1 MPADAPDRAPA
12 GLVLRS
18 PAGRGTLLA
27 TVLGSALVFLD
38 GTVVGIALPAIA
50 DDLGATTA
58 GLQWTVNG
66 YALTLAALLLLGGSL
81 GDRFG
86 RRRVF
91 LIGTVAFAAA
101 SVLCAVAPT
110 VGLLVAARALQ
121 GVGGA
126 LLTPGSLAILQATFV
141 AGDRAK
147 AIGAW
152 SGLSGAA
159 GAVAPFLGGWIV
171 EQVGW
176 RWVFGINIP
185 LAALVVVVA
194 VRFVP
199 ESADP
204 EASGRLDVLGTVLA
218 GIGLGALTWSLTA
231 WSEAGTPTGPVLA
244 VGAAGVLALVG
255 FLLAEARS
263 DHPALPLRLFRW
275 RPFAAVNLATLLVY
289 AALTGI
295 FFFLPVTLQVVTG
308 WSPLAAGIASL
319 PVTLLMLLLS
329 AQGGAL
335 GARIGPRI
343 PMTVGP
349 LLAGAGAVL
358 LGGIG
363 RDAHYLLD
371 VLPGVLLVG
380 VGLVLTVAPLTATAL
395 AAAPDHLAGV
405 ASATNN
411 AVARVAGL
419 LAVAVLPLVAGVGAG
434 LSDPDVLADAHP
446 VAMLACAGL
455 MAAGAVVAAI
465 AIPGSAAEVA
475 PPVST
480 GTWEA
485 AGTAE
490 AAEAAG
496 TAGTA
501 ARTGAGGGGGDATG
515 DAAGT
520 AGSEEPP
527 SAPAGPVGGEARG

>member
-1 MPADAPDRAPA
+1 M
-12 GLVLRS
+12 
-18 PAGRGTLLA
+18 LA
-27 TVLGSALVFLD
+27 
-38 GTVVGIALPAIA
+38 
-50 DDLGATTA
+50 
-58 GLQWTVNG
+58 
-66 YALTLAALLLLGGSL
+66 
-81 GDRFG
+81 
-86 RRRVF
+86 
-91 LIGTVAFAAA
+91 
-101 SVLCAVAPT
+101 
-110 VGLLVAARALQ
+110 
-121 GVGGA
+121 
-126 LLTPGSLAILQATFV
+126 
-141 AGDRAK
+141 
-147 AIGAW
+147 
-152 SGLSGAA
+152 
-159 GAVAPFLGGWIV
+159 
-171 EQVGW
+171 
-176 RWVFGINIP
+176 
-185 LAALVVVVA
+185 
-194 VRFVP
+194 
-199 ESADP
+199 
-204 EASGRLDVLGTVLA
+204 LA
-218 GIGLGALTWSLTA
+218 GF
-231 WSEAGTPTGPVLA
+231 
-244 VGAAGVLALVG
+244 LV
-255 FLLAEARS
+255 AEARS

-380 VGLVLTVAPLTATAL
+380 LGLVLTVAPLTATAL

-455 MAAGAVVAAI
+455 MAAGAVVSAI

-480 GTWEA
+480 GAGKA
-485 AGTAE
+485 AGTA
-490 AAEAAG
+490 A
-496 TAGTA
+496 
-501 ARTGAGGGGGDATG
+501 G
-515 DAAGT
+515 DAAGAAAADGAGT
-520 AGSEEPP
+520 APGDAARTEKAGTTGSEEPP

>member
-1 MPADAPDRAPA
+1 MPSDVPVEPRPPRAVPLTLGTA
-12 GLVLRS
+12 
-18 PAGRGTLLA
+18 AGRGTLLA
-27 TVLGSALVFLD
+27 TVLGSGLVFID

-50 DDLGATTA
+50 RDLGATTA

-86 RRRVF
+86 RRRLF
-91 LIGTVAFAAA
+91 LVGTVAFAAA

-110 VGLLVAARALQ
+110 SGALVAARALQ

-126 LLTPGSLAILQATFV
+126 LLTPGSLAILQASFTPD
-141 AGDRAK
+141 DRAR

-171 EQVGW
+171 EHFGW
-176 RWVFGINIP
+176 RWVFGINLP
-185 LAALVVVVA
+185 LAALVVVVTL
-194 VRFVP
+194 RWVP

-204 EASGRLDVLGTVLA
+204 EASPKLDVLGTALA
-218 GIGLGALTWSLTA
+218 GIGLAALTWSLTA
-231 WSEAGTPTGPVLA
+231 WSEQGSLDGA
-244 VGAAGVLALVG
+244 VGAVGAVGVLALVA
-255 FLLAEARS
+255 FVVVEARS
-263 DHPALPLRLFRW
+263 THPALPLALFRW
-275 RPFAAVNLATLLVY
+275 RPFAAVNLATLFVY

-308 WSPLAAGIASL
+308 WSPLAAGIAAL
-319 PVTLLMLLLS
+319 PITVLMLLLS
-329 AQGGAL
+329 ARGGAL

-349 LLAGAGAVL
+349 VLAGVGAVL

-363 RDAHYLLD
+363 PDTDYVSG
-371 VLPGVLLVG
+371 VLPGVVVVG

-395 AAAPDHLAGV
+395 GAAPDHLAGT

-434 LSDPDVLADAHP
+434 LSDPAVLVDAHP
-446 VAMLACAGL
+446 IAMRGCAVL
-455 MAAGAVVAAI
+455 MAAGALVALLG
-465 AIPGSAAEVA
+465 IPGSMADVA
-475 PPVST
+475 PP
-480 GTWEA
+480 
-485 AGTAE
+485 
-490 AAEAAG
+490 
-496 TAGTA
+496 
-501 ARTGAGGGGGDATG
+501 
-515 DAAGT
+515 
-520 AGSEEPP
+520 
-527 SAPAGPVGGEARG
+527 SAVLGGEHAMPRTPPR

>member
-1 MPADAPDRAPA
+1 MSAPSPPA
-12 GLVLRS
+12 GLPSAAPAALRFGT

-81 GDRFG
+81 GDRLG
-86 RRRVF
+86 RRRMF
-91 LIGTVAFAAA
+91 LAGTVAFAAA

-110 VGLLVAARALQ
+110 VGLLVAARAVQ

-126 LLTPGSLAILQATFV
+126 LLTPGSLAILQASF
-141 AGDRAK
+141 AEGDRAR

-152 SGLSGAA
+152 SGLAGAV
-159 GAVAPFLGGWIV
+159 GAVAPFLGGWII

-185 LAALVVVVA
+185 LAVLVVVVA
-194 VRFVP
+194 LRWVP
-199 ESADP
+199 ESRDP
-204 EASGRLDVLGTVLA
+204 EASGPLDVLGTALA
-218 GIGLGALTWSLTA
+218 AVGLGALTWALTA
-231 WSEAGTPTGPVLA
+231 WSERGALDALVAGVAA
-244 VGAAGVLALVG
+244 VGVLGLVA
-255 FLLAEARS
+255 FVVTEARTA
-263 DHPALPLRLFRW
+263 HPTLPLRLFRW

-319 PVTLLMLLLS
+319 PATVLMLLLS
-329 AQGGAL
+329 ARGGAL

-349 LLAGAGAVL
+349 LLAGAGATL
-358 LGGIG
+358 LAGIG
-363 RDAHYLLD
+363 PESDYLTG
-371 VLPGVLLVG
+371 VLPGVLAVG
-380 VGLVLTVAPLTATAL
+380 AGLVLTVAPLTATAL
-395 AAAPDHLAGV
+395 GSAPDHLAGT

-419 LAVAVLPLVAGVGAG
+419 LAVAVLPLVAGVGTG
-434 LSDPDVLADAHP
+434 LSDPEVLADAHP
-446 VAMLACAGL
+446 VAMLTCAGL
-455 MAAGAVVAAI
+455 MAAGALVSVVGV
-465 AIPGSAAEVA
+465 PGSTAGVA
-475 PPVST
+475 PPADRP
-480 GTWEA
+480 A
-485 AGTAE
+485 AD
-490 AAEAAG
+490 
-496 TAGTA
+496 
-501 ARTGAGGGGGDATG
+501 R
-515 DAAGT
+515 
-520 AGSEEPP
+520 
-527 SAPAGPVGGEARG
+527 PA

>member
-1 MPADAPDRAPA
+1 MAGTGAAPA
-12 GLVLRS
+12 LTLGTT
-18 PAGRGTLLA
+18 AGRGTLLA

-38 GTVVGIALPAIA
+38 GTIVGIALPAIA
-50 DDLGATTA
+50 EDLGATTA

-91 LIGTVAFAAA
+91 VVGTVAFAAA
-101 SVLCAVAPT
+101 SVLCALAPT

-126 LLTPGSLAILQATFV
+126 LLTPGSLAILQGSFAED
-141 AGDRAK
+141 DRAR

-159 GAVAPFLGGWIV
+159 GAIAPFLGGWIV
-171 EQVGW
+171 EQAGW

-194 VRFVP
+194 LRWVP

-204 EASGRLDVLGTVLA
+204 QASPRLDWLGTALA
-218 GIGLGALTWSLTA
+218 GLGLGALTWALTA
-231 WSEAGTPTGPVLA
+231 WSERGALTGQVAA
-244 VGAAGVLALVG
+244 VGAVGVLALGG
-255 FLLAEARS
+255 FVLAEARS

-275 RPFAAVNLATLLVY
+275 RPFAAVNLATLLIY

-308 WSPLAAGIASL
+308 WSPLAAGVAAL
-319 PVTLLMLLLS
+319 PATLLMLLLS
-329 AQGGAL
+329 ARGGAL

-349 LLAGAGAVL
+349 LLAGAGAL
-358 LGGIG
+358 LLAGIG
-363 RDAHYLLD
+363 PGTSYVTG
-371 VLPGVLLVG
+371 VLPGVVAVG
-380 VGLVLTVAPLTATAL
+380 AGLVLTVAPLTATAL
-395 AAAPDHLAGV
+395 SAAPDHLAGV

-434 LSDPDVLADAHP
+434 LSDPAVLADAHP
-446 VAMLACAGL
+446 RAMLACALL
-455 MAAGAVVAAI
+455 MAAGATVSAV
-465 AIPGSAAEVA
+465 AIPR
-475 PPVST
+475 
-480 GTWEA
+480 
-485 AGTAE
+485 
-490 AAEAAG
+490 
-496 TAGTA
+496 TA
-501 ARTGAGGGGGDATG
+501 AAVR
-515 DAAGT
+515 
-520 AGSEEPP
+520 PP
-527 SAPAGPVGGEARG
+527 EA

>member
-1 MPADAPDRAPA
+1 MPAAGDAASTPPT
-12 GLVLRS
+12 LRS
-18 PAGRGTLLA
+18 AAGRGTLLA

-50 DDLGATTA
+50 GDLGATSA

-101 SVLCAVAPT
+101 SVLCALAPT
-110 VGLLVAARALQ
+110 TGLLVAARALQ

-126 LLTPGSLAILQATFV
+126 LLTPGSLAILQATFT
-141 AGDRAK
+141 GNDRAK

-152 SGLSGAA
+152 SGLGGAV

-171 EQVGW
+171 EQAGW
-176 RWVFGINIP
+176 RWVFGINLP

-194 VRFVP
+194 LRWVP
-199 ESADP
+199 ESSDP
-204 EASGRLDVLGTVLA
+204 RAPARLDVLGTALA
-218 GIGLGALTWSLTA
+218 AVGLGALTWALTA
-231 WSEAGTPTGPVLA
+231 WSEEGALTPVVTGTGVVGLA
-244 VGAAGVLALVG
+244 ALAAFVV
-255 FLLAEARS
+255 AESRS
-263 DHPALPLRLFRW
+263 DHPALPLGLFRW
-275 RPFAAVNLATLLVY
+275 RPFAAVNAATLLVY
-289 AALTGI
+289 AALSGL

-308 WSPLAAGIASL
+308 WSPLAAGVASL

-358 LGGIG
+358 LAGIG
-363 RDAHYLLD
+363 PGADYVAD
-371 VLPGVLLVG
+371 VLPGVLAVG
-380 VGLVLTVAPLTATAL
+380 AGLVLTVAPLTSTAL

-419 LAVAVLPLVAGVGAG
+419 LAVAVLPLVAGVGTG
-434 LSDPDVLADAHP
+434 LSDADVLADAHP
-446 VAMLACAGL
+446 RAMLACAAL
-455 MAAGAVVAAI
+455 MAAGAVVSAI
-465 AIPGSAAEVA
+465 TIPTSAAAVA
-475 PPVST
+475 PPPEVVAP
-480 GTWEA
+480 G
-485 AGTAE
+485 AE
-490 AAEAAG
+490 Q
-496 TAGTA
+496 
-501 ARTGAGGGGGDATG
+501 GAPRD
-515 DAAGT
+515 
-520 AGSEEPP
+520 
-527 SAPAGPVGGEARG
+527 

>member
-1 MPADAPDRAPA
+1 MPAPTPPARLPAAAPA
-12 GLVLRS
+12 VLRFGT

-81 GDRFG
+81 GDRLG
-86 RRRVF
+86 RRRMF
-91 LIGTVAFAAA
+91 LAGTVAFAAA

-110 VGLLVAARALQ
+110 VGLLVAARAVQ

-126 LLTPGSLAILQATFV
+126 LLTPGSLAILQASF
-141 AGDRAK
+141 AEGDRAR

-152 SGLSGAA
+152 SGLAGAV
-159 GAVAPFLGGWIV
+159 GAVAPFLGGWII
-171 EQVGW
+171 EQAGW

-194 VRFVP
+194 LRWVP
-199 ESADP
+199 ESRDP
-204 EASGRLDVLGTVLA
+204 GASGPLDVLGTVLA
-218 GIGLGALTWSLTA
+218 AVGLGALTWALTA
-231 WSEAGTPTGPVLA
+231 WSERGALDALVATVAA
-244 VGAAGVLALVG
+244 VGVLGLVA
-255 FLLAEARS
+255 FVVTEARS
-263 DHPALPLRLFRW
+263 AHPTLPLRLFRW

-319 PVTLLMLLLS
+319 PATVLMLLLS
-329 AQGGAL
+329 ARGGAL

-349 LLAGAGAVL
+349 LLAGAGAAL
-358 LGGIG
+358 LAGIG
-363 RDAHYLLD
+363 PGTGYVTG
-371 VLPGVLLVG
+371 VLPGVLAVG
-380 VGLVLTVAPLTATAL
+380 AGLVLTVAPLTATAL
-395 AAAPDHLAGV
+395 GSAPDHLAGT

-419 LAVAVLPLVAGVGAG
+419 LAVAVLPLVAGVGTG
-434 LSDPDVLADAHP
+434 LSDPEVLADAHP
-446 VAMLACAGL
+446 VAMLTCAGL
-455 MAAGAVVAAI
+455 MAAGALVSLAGV
-465 AIPGSAAEVA
+465 PGSTAGVA
-475 PPVST
+475 PPDD
-480 GTWEA
+480 
-485 AGTAE
+485 
-490 AAEAAG
+490 
-496 TAGTA
+496 
-501 ARTGAGGGGGDATG
+501 R
-515 DAAGT
+515 
-520 AGSEEPP
+520 
-527 SAPAGPVGGEARG
+527 PA

>member
-1 MPADAPDRAPA
+1 MSGTDAAPA
-12 GLVLRS
+12 LTLGTA
-18 PAGRGTLLA
+18 AGRGTLLA

-38 GTVVGIALPAIA
+38 GTIVGIALPAIA

-91 LIGTVAFAAA
+91 VIGTVAFAAA
-101 SVLCAVAPT
+101 SVLCALAPT
-110 VGLLVAARALQ
+110 IGLLVAARALQ

-126 LLTPGSLAILQATFV
+126 LLTPGSLAILQASF
-141 AGDRAK
+141 APDDRAR

-159 GAVAPFLGGWIV
+159 GAIAPFLGGWII
-171 EQVGW
+171 EQAGW

-194 VRFVP
+194 LRRVP

-204 EASGRLDVLGTVLA
+204 QASPRLDWLGTALA
-218 GIGLGALTWSLTA
+218 GVGLGALTWALTA
-231 WSEAGTPTGPVLA
+231 WSEHGALTGPVAA
-244 VGAAGVLALVG
+244 VGVVGVLALGAFV
-255 FLLAEARS
+255 LAEARS
-263 DHPALPLRLFRW
+263 DHPALPMRLFRW

-308 WSPLAAGIASL
+308 WSPLAAGVAAL
-319 PVTLLMLLLS
+319 PATLLMLLLS
-329 AQGGAL
+329 ARGGAL

-349 LLAGAGAVL
+349 LLAGAGAL
-358 LGGIG
+358 LLAGIG
-363 RDAHYLLD
+363 PGSSYVSG
-371 VLPGVLLVG
+371 VLPGVVAVG
-380 VGLVLTVAPLTATAL
+380 AGLVLTVAPLTATAL
-395 AAAPDHLAGV
+395 SAAPDHLAGV

-434 LSDPDVLADAHP
+434 LSDPAVLAEAHP
-446 VAMLACAGL
+446 VAMAACAAL
-455 MAAGAVVAAI
+455 MAAGALVSAL
-465 AIPGSAAEVA
+465 AIP
-475 PPVST
+475 T
-480 GTWEA
+480 
-485 AGTAE
+485 
-490 AAEAAG
+490 
-496 TAGTA
+496 TA
-501 ARTGAGGGGGDATG
+501 AAVR
-515 DAAGT
+515 
-520 AGSEEPP
+520 PP
-527 SAPAGPVGGEARG
+527 TP

>member
-1 MPADAPDRAPA
+1 MTRPEPEAPA
-12 GLVLRS
+12 S
-18 PAGRGTLLA
+18 PLTLAGTAGRGTLLA

-38 GTVVGIALPAIA
+38 GTIVGIALPAIA

-86 RRRVF
+86 RRRLFVV
-91 LIGTVAFAAA
+91 GTVAFAAA

-110 VGLLVAARALQ
+110 VGLLVAARAVQ

-126 LLTPGSLAILQATFV
+126 LLTPGSLAILQSSFAP
-141 AGDRAK
+141 GDRAR

-152 SGLSGAA
+152 SGLGGAV

-171 EQVGW
+171 EQAGW

-194 VRFVP
+194 LRWVP

-204 EASGRLDVLGTVLA
+204 EASGPLDLRGTALA
-218 GIGLGALTWSLTA
+218 AVGLGALTWALTA
-231 WSEAGTPTGPVLA
+231 WSEQGRPDAAVTA
-244 VGAAGVLALVG
+244 VGAAGVLALAG
-255 FLLAEARS
+255 FVVAEARTRY
-263 DHPALPLRLFRW
+263 PALPLRLFRW

-289 AALTGI
+289 ASLSGV

-308 WSPLAAGIASL
+308 WSPLAAGVASL

-343 PMTVGP
+343 PMTAGP
-349 LLAGAGAVL
+349 LVAGAGAVL
-358 LGGIG
+358 LAGIG
-363 RDAHYLLD
+363 PGTTYLTG
-371 VLPGVLLVG
+371 VLPGVLALG
-380 VGLVLTVAPLTATAL
+380 AGLVLTVAPLTATAL

-419 LAVAVLPLVAGVGAG
+419 LAVAVLPLVAGVGTG
-434 LSDPDVLADAHP
+434 LSDPRVLGDAHP
-446 VAMLACAGL
+446 VAMLACAAL
-455 MAAGAVVAAI
+455 MAAGAAVAAVGV
-465 AIPGSAAEVA
+465 PGSAAAVV
-475 PPVST
+475 PPP
-480 GTWEA
+480 
-485 AGTAE
+485 
-490 AAEAAG
+490 
-496 TAGTA
+496 
-501 ARTGAGGGGGDATG
+501 AR
-515 DAAGT
+515 
-520 AGSEEPP
+520 
-527 SAPAGPVGGEARG
+527 

>member
-1 MPADAPDRAPA
+1 MPAPTPPA
-12 GLVLRS
+12 GLPAAAPAVLRFGT

-81 GDRFG
+81 GDRLG
-86 RRRVF
+86 RRRMF
-91 LIGTVAFAAA
+91 LAGTVAFAAA

-110 VGLLVAARALQ
+110 VGLLVAARAVQ

-126 LLTPGSLAILQATFV
+126 LLTPGSLAILQASF
-141 AGDRAK
+141 AEGDRAR

-152 SGLSGAA
+152 SGLAGAV
-159 GAVAPFLGGWIV
+159 GAVAPFLGGWII
-171 EQVGW
+171 EQAGW

-194 VRFVP
+194 LRWVP
-199 ESADP
+199 ESRDP
-204 EASGRLDVLGTVLA
+204 AASGPLDVLGTVLA
-218 GIGLGALTWSLTA
+218 AVGLGALTWSLTA
-231 WSEAGTPTGPVLA
+231 WSERGALDALVATVAA
-244 VGAAGVLALVG
+244 VGVLGLVA
-255 FLLAEARS
+255 FVVTEARS
-263 DHPALPLRLFRW
+263 AHPTLPLRLFRW

-319 PVTLLMLLLS
+319 PATVLMLLLS
-329 AQGGAL
+329 ARGGAL

-349 LLAGAGAVL
+349 LLAGAGAAL
-358 LGGIG
+358 LAGIG
-363 RDAHYLLD
+363 PGTGYVTG
-371 VLPGVLLVG
+371 VLPGVLAVG
-380 VGLVLTVAPLTATAL
+380 AGLVLTVAPLTATAL
-395 AAAPDHLAGV
+395 GSAPDHLAGT

-419 LAVAVLPLVAGVGAG
+419 LAVAVLPLVAGVGTG
-434 LSDPDVLADAHP
+434 LSDPEVLADAHP
-446 VAMLACAGL
+446 VAMLTCAGL
-455 MAAGAVVAAI
+455 MAAGALVSLAGV
-465 AIPGSAAEVA
+465 PGSTAGVA
-475 PPVST
+475 PPDD
-480 GTWEA
+480 
-485 AGTAE
+485 
-490 AAEAAG
+490 
-496 TAGTA
+496 
-501 ARTGAGGGGGDATG
+501 R
-515 DAAGT
+515 
-520 AGSEEPP
+520 
-527 SAPAGPVGGEARG
+527 PA

>member
-1 MPADAPDRAPA
+1 MPASTPPA
-12 GLVLRS
+12 GLPAAAPAVLRFGT

-81 GDRFG
+81 GDRLG
-86 RRRVF
+86 RRRMF
-91 LIGTVAFAAA
+91 LAGTVAFAAA

-110 VGLLVAARALQ
+110 VGLLVAARAVQ

-126 LLTPGSLAILQATFV
+126 LLTPGSLAILQASF
-141 AGDRAK
+141 AEGDRAR

-152 SGLSGAA
+152 SGLAGAV
-159 GAVAPFLGGWIV
+159 GAVAPFLGGWII
-171 EQVGW
+171 EQAGW

-194 VRFVP
+194 LRWVP
-199 ESADP
+199 ESRDP
-204 EASGRLDVLGTVLA
+204 GASGPLDVLGTALA
-218 GIGLGALTWSLTA
+218 AVGLGALTWALTA
-231 WSEAGTPTGPVLA
+231 WSERGTLDALVATVAA
-244 VGAAGVLALVG
+244 VGVLGLVA
-255 FLLAEARS
+255 FVVTEARS
-263 DHPALPLRLFRW
+263 AYPTLPLRLFRW

-319 PVTLLMLLLS
+319 PSTVLMLLLS
-329 AQGGAL
+329 ARGGAL

-349 LLAGAGAVL
+349 LVAGAGAAL
-358 LGGIG
+358 LAGVGPG
-363 RDAHYLLD
+363 TGYVTG
-371 VLPGVLLVG
+371 VLPGVLAVG
-380 VGLVLTVAPLTATAL
+380 AGLVLTVAPLTATAL
-395 AAAPDHLAGV
+395 GSAPDHLAGT

-419 LAVAVLPLVAGVGAG
+419 LAVAVLPLVAGVGTG
-434 LSDPDVLADAHP
+434 LSDPEVLADAHP
-446 VAMLACAGL
+446 VAMLTCAGL
-455 MAAGAVVAAI
+455 MAAGALVSLAGV
-465 AIPGSAAEVA
+465 PGSTAGVA
-475 PPVST
+475 PP
-480 GTWEA
+480 A
-485 AGTAE
+485 D
-490 AAEAAG
+490 
-496 TAGTA
+496 
-501 ARTGAGGGGGDATG
+501 R
-515 DAAGT
+515 
-520 AGSEEPP
+520 PP
-527 SAPAGPVGGEARG
+527 ADRPA

>member
-1 MPADAPDRAPA
+1 MPAAGDAAPTPPT
-12 GLVLRS
+12 LRS
-18 PAGRGTLLA
+18 AAGRGTLLA

-50 DDLGATTA
+50 DDLGATSA

-101 SVLCAVAPT
+101 SVLCALAPT
-110 VGLLVAARALQ
+110 TGLLVAARALQ

-126 LLTPGSLAILQATFV
+126 LLTPGSLAILQATFT
-141 AGDRAK
+141 GSDRAK

-152 SGLSGAA
+152 SGLGGAV

-171 EQVGW
+171 EEAGW
-176 RWVFGINIP
+176 RWVFGINLP

-194 VRFVP
+194 LRWVP
-199 ESADP
+199 ESSDP
-204 EASGRLDVLGTVLA
+204 RAPARLDVLGTALA
-218 GIGLGALTWSLTA
+218 AVGLGALTWALTA
-231 WSEAGTPTGPVLA
+231 WSEEGALTPVAAGTGVVGLGALA
-244 VGAAGVLALVG
+244 AFVV
-255 FLLAEARS
+255 AEARS
-263 DHPALPLRLFRW
+263 DHPALPLGLFRW
-275 RPFAAVNLATLLVY
+275 RPFAAVNAATLLVY
-289 AALTGI
+289 AALSGI

-308 WSPLAAGIASL
+308 WSPLAAGVASL

-358 LGGIG
+358 LAGIG
-363 RDAHYLLD
+363 TGTDYVAG
-371 VLPGVLLVG
+371 VLPGVLAVG
-380 VGLVLTVAPLTATAL
+380 AGLVLTVAPLTSTAL

-434 LSDPDVLADAHP
+434 LSDAAVLADAHP
-446 VAMLACAGL
+446 RAMLACAGL
-455 MAAGAVVAAI
+455 MVAGAVVSAI
-465 AIPGSAAEVA
+465 TIPTSAAAVVPPPEVA
-475 PPVST
+475 AP
-480 GTWEA
+480 G
-485 AGTAE
+485 AE
-490 AAEAAG
+490 Q
-496 TAGTA
+496 
-501 ARTGAGGGGGDATG
+501 GA
-515 DAAGT
+515 
-520 AGSEEPP
+520 P
-527 SAPAGPVGGEARG
+527 RG

>member
-1 MPADAPDRAPA
+1 MAGTGAAPA
-12 GLVLRS
+12 LTLGTT
-18 PAGRGTLLA
+18 AGRGTLLA

-38 GTVVGIALPAIA
+38 GTIVGIALPAIA
-50 DDLGATTA
+50 EDLGATTA

-91 LIGTVAFAAA
+91 VVGTVAFAAA
-101 SVLCAVAPT
+101 SVLCALAPT

-126 LLTPGSLAILQATFV
+126 LLTPGSLAILQGSFAED
-141 AGDRAK
+141 DRAR

-159 GAVAPFLGGWIV
+159 GAIAPFLGGWIV
-171 EQVGW
+171 EQAGW

-194 VRFVP
+194 LRWVP

-204 EASGRLDVLGTVLA
+204 QASPRLDWLGTALA
-218 GIGLGALTWSLTA
+218 GLGLGALTWALTA
-231 WSEAGTPTGPVLA
+231 WSERGALTGQVAALGA
-244 VGAAGVLALVG
+244 VGVLALGG
-255 FLLAEARS
+255 FVLAEARS

-275 RPFAAVNLATLLVY
+275 RPFAAVNLATLLIY

-308 WSPLAAGIASL
+308 WSPLAAGVAAL
-319 PVTLLMLLLS
+319 PATLLMLLLS
-329 AQGGAL
+329 ARGGAL

-349 LLAGAGAVL
+349 LLAGAGAL
-358 LGGIG
+358 LLAGIG
-363 RDAHYLLD
+363 PGTSYVTG
-371 VLPGVLLVG
+371 VLPGVVAVG
-380 VGLVLTVAPLTATAL
+380 AGLVLTVAPLTATAL
-395 AAAPDHLAGV
+395 SAAPDHLAGV

-434 LSDPDVLADAHP
+434 LSDPAVLADAHP
-446 VAMLACAGL
+446 RAMLACALL
-455 MAAGAVVAAI
+455 MAAGATVSAV
-465 AIPGSAAEVA
+465 AIPR
-475 PPVST
+475 
-480 GTWEA
+480 
-485 AGTAE
+485 
-490 AAEAAG
+490 
-496 TAGTA
+496 TA
-501 ARTGAGGGGGDATG
+501 AAVRPPDA
-515 DAAGT
+515 
-520 AGSEEPP
+520 
-527 SAPAGPVGGEARG
+527 

>member
-1 MPADAPDRAPA
+1 MAGTGAAPA
-12 GLVLRS
+12 LTLGTT
-18 PAGRGTLLA
+18 AGRGTLLA

-38 GTVVGIALPAIA
+38 GTIVGIALPAIA
-50 DDLGATTA
+50 EDLGATTA

-91 LIGTVAFAAA
+91 VVGTVAFAAA
-101 SVLCAVAPT
+101 SVLCALAPT

-126 LLTPGSLAILQATFV
+126 LLTPGSLAILQGSFAED
-141 AGDRAK
+141 DRAR

-159 GAVAPFLGGWIV
+159 GAIAPFLGGWIV
-171 EQVGW
+171 EQAGW

-194 VRFVP
+194 LRWVP

-204 EASGRLDVLGTVLA
+204 QASPRLDWLGTALA
-218 GIGLGALTWSLTA
+218 GLGLGALTWALTA
-231 WSEAGTPTGPVLA
+231 WSERGALAGPVAA
-244 VGAAGVLALVG
+244 VGAVGVLALGG
-255 FLLAEARS
+255 FVLAEARS

-275 RPFAAVNLATLLVY
+275 RPFAAVNLATLLIY

-308 WSPLAAGIASL
+308 WSPLAAGVAAL
-319 PVTLLMLLLS
+319 PATLLMLLLS
-329 AQGGAL
+329 ARGGAL

-349 LLAGAGAVL
+349 LLAGAGAL
-358 LGGIG
+358 LLAGIG
-363 RDAHYLLD
+363 PGTSYVTG
-371 VLPGVLLVG
+371 VLPGVVAVG
-380 VGLVLTVAPLTATAL
+380 AGLVLTVAPLTATAL
-395 AAAPDHLAGV
+395 SAAPDHLAGV

-434 LSDPDVLADAHP
+434 LSDPAVLADAHP
-446 VAMLACAGL
+446 RAMLACAFL
-455 MAAGAVVAAI
+455 MAAGATVSAV
-465 AIPGSAAEVA
+465 AIPR
-475 PPVST
+475 
-480 GTWEA
+480 
-485 AGTAE
+485 
-490 AAEAAG
+490 
-496 TAGTA
+496 TA
-501 ARTGAGGGGGDATG
+501 AAVRPPDA
-515 DAAGT
+515 
-520 AGSEEPP
+520 
-527 SAPAGPVGGEARG
+527 

>member
-1 MPADAPDRAPA
+1 MPTVPPAAPA
-12 GLVLRS
+12 PLVLRS
-18 PAGRGTLLA
+18 RAGRGTLLA

-81 GDRFG
+81 GDRYG

-91 LIGTVAFAAA
+91 VVGTVAFAAA

-126 LLTPGSLAILQATFV
+126 LLTPGSLAILQATF
-141 AGDRAK
+141 AAEDRAR

-159 GAVAPFLGGWIV
+159 GAVAPFLGGWLV
-171 EQVGW
+171 EQAGW

-194 VRFVP
+194 LRYVP

-204 EASGRLDVLGTVLA
+204 EASGRLDVVGTVLA
-218 GIGLGALTWSLTA
+218 GVGLGALTWALTA
-231 WSEAGTPTGPVLA
+231 WSEAGPLAAPVA
-244 VGAAGVLALVG
+244 TVGAAGVLALAG
-255 FLLAEARS
+255 FVVAEARS

-308 WSPLAAGIASL
+308 WSPLTAGIASL
-319 PVTLLMLLLS
+319 PVTLLMLALS

-363 RDAHYLLD
+363 PDARYLLD

-380 VGLVLTVAPLTATAL
+380 GGLVLTVAPLTATAL

-434 LSDPDVLADAHP
+434 LSDPDVLGAAHP
-446 VAMLACAGL
+446 TAMLTCAGL
-455 MAAGAVVAAI
+455 MAAGAVVAAVGV
-465 AIPGSAAEVA
+465 PGSAAGVA
-475 PPVST
+475 PPPDVVR
-480 GTWEA
+480 
-485 AGTAE
+485 
-490 AAEAAG
+490 
-496 TAGTA
+496 A
-501 ARTGAGGGGGDATG
+501 ARAQPRG
-515 DAAGT
+515 DAAG
-520 AGSEEPP
+520 
-527 SAPAGPVGGEARG
+527 

>member
-1 MPADAPDRAPA
+1 M
-12 GLVLRS
+12 LRLGT

-81 GDRFG
+81 GDRLG
-86 RRRVF
+86 RRRMF
-91 LIGTVAFAAA
+91 LVGTVAFAAA

-110 VGLLVAARALQ
+110 VGLLVAARAVQ

-126 LLTPGSLAILQATFV
+126 LLTPGSLAILQSSFRE
-141 AGDRAK
+141 GDRAR

-152 SGLSGAA
+152 SGLAGAV
-159 GAVAPFLGGWIV
+159 GAVAPFLGGWII
-171 EQVGW
+171 EQAGW

-194 VRFVP
+194 LRWVP
-199 ESADP
+199 ESRDP
-204 EASGRLDVLGTVLA
+204 DASGPLDVLGTVLA
-218 GIGLGALTWSLTA
+218 AVGLGALTWSLTA
-231 WSEAGTPTGPVLA
+231 WSERGAVDALVAVVGA
-244 VGAAGVLALVG
+244 VGVLGLVA
-255 FLLAEARS
+255 FVVTEART
-263 DHPALPLRLFRW
+263 PYPTLPLRLFRW

-319 PVTLLMLLLS
+319 PATVLMLLLS
-329 AQGGAL
+329 ARGGAL

-343 PMTVGP
+343 PMTIGP
-349 LLAGAGAVL
+349 LLAGAGAAL
-358 LGGIG
+358 LAGIG
-363 RDAHYLLD
+363 PGTEYVTG
-371 VLPGVLLVG
+371 VLPGVLAVG
-380 VGLVLTVAPLTATAL
+380 AGLVLTVAPLTATAL
-395 AAAPDHLAGV
+395 GAAPDHLAGT

-419 LAVAVLPLVAGVGAG
+419 LAVAVLPLVAGVGTG
-434 LSDPDVLADAHP
+434 LSDPEVLAEAHP
-446 VAMLACAGL
+446 VAMLTCAGL
-455 MAAGAVVAAI
+455 MAGGALVAAVGV
-465 AIPGSAAEVA
+465 PGSTAGVA
-475 PPVST
+475 PPP
-480 GTWEA
+480 GRD
-485 AGTAE
+485 G
-490 AAEAAG
+490 
-496 TAGTA
+496 
-501 ARTGAGGGGGDATG
+501 
-515 DAAGT
+515 
-520 AGSEEPP
+520 
-527 SAPAGPVGGEARG
+527 

>member
-1 MPADAPDRAPA
+1 MPVPDREGGPTAAPA
-12 GLVLRS
+12 SLTFGTA
-18 PAGRGTLLA
+18 AGRGTLLA

-50 DDLGATTA
+50 ADLGATSA

-86 RRRVF
+86 RRRLF
-91 LIGTVAFAAA
+91 LIGTIAFAAA

-110 VGLLVAARALQ
+110 VGLLVAARAVQ

-126 LLTPGSLAILQATFV
+126 LLTPGSLAILQSSFAER
-141 AGDRAK
+141 DRAR

-152 SGLSGAA
+152 SGLAGAV

-171 EQVGW
+171 EHAGW

-194 VRFVP
+194 VRWVP
-199 ESADP
+199 ESVDA
-204 EASGRLDVLGTVLA
+204 EAPGGLDVVGTALA
-218 GIGLGALTWSLTA
+218 ALGLGALTWALTA
-231 WSEAGTPTGPVLA
+231 WSEAGSLDATTAA
-244 VGAAGVLALVG
+244 VGAGGVLALVA
-255 FLLAEARS
+255 FLVAEAKQRY
-263 DHPALPLRLFRW
+263 PALPLALFRW

-289 AALTGI
+289 AALSGV
-295 FFFLPVTLQVVTG
+295 FFFLPITLQVVTG

-319 PVTLLMLLLS
+319 PVTLLMLALS

-349 LLAGAGAVL
+349 LLAGGGAAL
-358 LGGIG
+358 LAGIG
-363 RDAHYLLD
+363 PGTTYVTG

-380 VGLVLTVAPLTATAL
+380 AGLVLTVAPLTSTAL
-395 AAAPDHLAGV
+395 SAAPDHLAGV

-411 AVARVAGL
+411 AVSRVAGL

-434 LSDPDVLADAHP
+434 LSDPAVLADAHP
-446 VAMLACAGL
+446 VAMLACAVL
-455 MAAGAVVAAI
+455 MAGGALVSAV
-465 AIPGSAAEVA
+465 AIP
-475 PPVST
+475 T
-480 GTWEA
+480 TA
-485 AGTAE
+485 AGVRPP
-490 AAEAAG
+490 AAP
-496 TAGTA
+496 
-501 ARTGAGGGGGDATG
+501 RT
-515 DAAGT
+515 
-520 AGSEEPP
+520 
-527 SAPAGPVGGEARG
+527 

>member
-1 MPADAPDRAPA
+1 M
-12 GLVLRS
+12 LRLGT

-81 GDRFG
+81 GDRLG
-86 RRRVF
+86 RRRMF
-91 LIGTVAFAAA
+91 LAGTVAFAAA

-110 VGLLVAARALQ
+110 VGLLVAARAVQ

-126 LLTPGSLAILQATFV
+126 LLTPGSLAILQSSFRE
-141 AGDRAK
+141 GDRAR

-152 SGLSGAA
+152 SGLAGAV
-159 GAVAPFLGGWIV
+159 GAVAPFLGGWII
-171 EQVGW
+171 EQAGW

-194 VRFVP
+194 LRWVP
-199 ESADP
+199 ESRDP
-204 EASGRLDVLGTVLA
+204 DASGPLDVLGTVLA
-218 GIGLGALTWSLTA
+218 AIGLGALTWSLTA
-231 WSEAGTPTGPVLA
+231 WSERGAVDALVAVVGA
-244 VGAAGVLALVG
+244 VGLLGLVA
-255 FLLAEARS
+255 FVVTEART
-263 DHPALPLRLFRW
+263 PYPTLPLRLFRW

-319 PVTLLMLLLS
+319 PATVLMLLLS
-329 AQGGAL
+329 ARGGAL

-349 LLAGAGAVL
+349 LLAGAGAAL
-358 LGGIG
+358 LAGIG
-363 RDAHYLLD
+363 PGTDYVTG
-371 VLPGVLLVG
+371 VLPGVLAVG
-380 VGLVLTVAPLTATAL
+380 AGLVLTVAPLTATAL
-395 AAAPDHLAGV
+395 GAAPDHLAGT

-419 LAVAVLPLVAGVGAG
+419 LAVAVLPLVAGVGTG
-434 LSDPDVLADAHP
+434 LSDPQVLADAHP
-446 VAMLACAGL
+446 VAMLTCAGL
-455 MAAGAVVAAI
+455 MAGGALVAAV
-465 AIPGSAAEVA
+465 AVPGSTAGVA
-475 PPVST
+475 PPQ
-480 GTWEA
+480 GRD
-485 AGTAE
+485 G
-490 AAEAAG
+490 
-496 TAGTA
+496 
-501 ARTGAGGGGGDATG
+501 
-515 DAAGT
+515 
-520 AGSEEPP
+520 
-527 SAPAGPVGGEARG
+527 

>member
-1 MPADAPDRAPA
+1 AGPAPA
-12 GLVLRS
+12 APAVLRLGT

-81 GDRFG
+81 GDRLG
-86 RRRVF
+86 RRRMF
-91 LIGTVAFAAA
+91 LAGTVAFAAA

-110 VGLLVAARALQ
+110 VGLLVAARAVQ

-126 LLTPGSLAILQATFV
+126 LLTPGSLAILQSSFRE
-141 AGDRAK
+141 GDRAR

-152 SGLSGAA
+152 SGLAGAV
-159 GAVAPFLGGWIV
+159 GAVAPFLGGWII
-171 EQVGW
+171 EQAGW

-194 VRFVP
+194 LRWVP
-199 ESADP
+199 ESRDP
-204 EASGRLDVLGTVLA
+204 DASGPLDVLGTVLA
-218 GIGLGALTWSLTA
+218 AIGLGALTWSLTA
-231 WSEAGTPTGPVLA
+231 WSERGAVDALVAVVGA
-244 VGAAGVLALVG
+244 VGLLGLVA
-255 FLLAEARS
+255 FVVTEART
-263 DHPALPLRLFRW
+263 PYPTLPLRLFRW

-319 PVTLLMLLLS
+319 PATVLMLLLS
-329 AQGGAL
+329 ARGGAL

-349 LLAGAGAVL
+349 LLAGAGAAL
-358 LGGIG
+358 LAGIG
-363 RDAHYLLD
+363 PGTDYVTG
-371 VLPGVLLVG
+371 VLPGVLAVG
-380 VGLVLTVAPLTATAL
+380 AGLVLTVAPLTATAL
-395 AAAPDHLAGV
+395 GAAPDHLAGT

-419 LAVAVLPLVAGVGAG
+419 LAVAVLPLVAGVGTG
-434 LSDPDVLADAHP
+434 LSDPQVLADAHP
-446 VAMLACAGL
+446 VAMLTCAGL
-455 MAAGAVVAAI
+455 MAGGALVAAV
-465 AIPGSAAEVA
+465 AVPGSTAGVA
-475 PPVST
+475 PPQ
-480 GTWEA
+480 GRD
-485 AGTAE
+485 G
-490 AAEAAG
+490 
-496 TAGTA
+496 
-501 ARTGAGGGGGDATG
+501 
-515 DAAGT
+515 
-520 AGSEEPP
+520 
-527 SAPAGPVGGEARG
+527 

>member
-1 MPADAPDRAPA
+1 MAGTGAAPA
-12 GLVLRS
+12 LTLGTT
-18 PAGRGTLLA
+18 AGRGTLLA

-38 GTVVGIALPAIA
+38 GTIVGIALPAIA
-50 DDLGATTA
+50 EDLGATTA

-91 LIGTVAFAAA
+91 VVGTVAFAAA
-101 SVLCAVAPT
+101 SVLCALAPT

-126 LLTPGSLAILQATFV
+126 LLTPGSLAILQGSFAED
-141 AGDRAK
+141 DRAR

-159 GAVAPFLGGWIV
+159 GAIAPFLGGWIV
-171 EQVGW
+171 EQAGW

-194 VRFVP
+194 LRWVP

-204 EASGRLDVLGTVLA
+204 QASPRLDWLGTALA
-218 GIGLGALTWSLTA
+218 GLGLGALTWALTA
-231 WSEAGTPTGPVLA
+231 WSERGALTGQVAA
-244 VGAAGVLALVG
+244 VGAVGVLALGG
-255 FLLAEARS
+255 FVLAEARS

-275 RPFAAVNLATLLVY
+275 RPFAAVNLATLLIY

-308 WSPLAAGIASL
+308 WSPLAAGVAAL
-319 PVTLLMLLLS
+319 PATLLMLLLS
-329 AQGGAL
+329 ARGGAL

-349 LLAGAGAVL
+349 LLAGAGAL
-358 LGGIG
+358 LLAGIG
-363 RDAHYLLD
+363 PGTSYVTG
-371 VLPGVLLVG
+371 VLPGVVAVG
-380 VGLVLTVAPLTATAL
+380 AGLVLTVAPLTATAL
-395 AAAPDHLAGV
+395 SAAPDHLAGV

-434 LSDPDVLADAHP
+434 LSDPAVLADAHP
-446 VAMLACAGL
+446 RAMLACALL
-455 MAAGAVVAAI
+455 MAAGATVSAV
-465 AIPGSAAEVA
+465 AIPR
-475 PPVST
+475 
-480 GTWEA
+480 
-485 AGTAE
+485 
-490 AAEAAG
+490 
-496 TAGTA
+496 TA
-501 ARTGAGGGGGDATG
+501 AAVRPPDA
-515 DAAGT
+515 
-520 AGSEEPP
+520 
-527 SAPAGPVGGEARG
+527 

>member
-1 MPADAPDRAPA
+1 MAGTGAAPA
-12 GLVLRS
+12 LTLGTT
-18 PAGRGTLLA
+18 AGRGTLLA

-38 GTVVGIALPAIA
+38 GTIVGIALPAIA
-50 DDLGATTA
+50 EDLGATTA

-91 LIGTVAFAAA
+91 VVGTVAFAAA
-101 SVLCAVAPT
+101 SVLCALAPS

-126 LLTPGSLAILQATFV
+126 LLTPGSLAILQGSFAED
-141 AGDRAK
+141 DRAR

-159 GAVAPFLGGWIV
+159 GAIAPFLGGWIV
-171 EQVGW
+171 EQAGW

-194 VRFVP
+194 LRWVP

-204 EASGRLDVLGTVLA
+204 QASPRLDWLGTALA
-218 GIGLGALTWSLTA
+218 GLGLGALTWALTA
-231 WSEAGTPTGPVLA
+231 WSERGALTGPVAA
-244 VGAAGVLALVG
+244 VGAIGVLALGG
-255 FLLAEARS
+255 FVLAEARS

-275 RPFAAVNLATLLVY
+275 RPFAAVNLATLLIY

-308 WSPLAAGIASL
+308 WSPLAAGVAAL
-319 PVTLLMLLLS
+319 PATLLMLLLS
-329 AQGGAL
+329 ARGGAL

-343 PMTVGP
+343 PMTAGP
-349 LLAGAGAVL
+349 LLAGAGAL
-358 LGGIG
+358 LLAGIG
-363 RDAHYLLD
+363 PGTSYVTG
-371 VLPGVLLVG
+371 VLPGVVG
-380 VGLVLTVAPLTATAL
+380 VGAGLVLTVAPLTATAL
-395 AAAPDHLAGV
+395 SAAPDHLAGV

-434 LSDPDVLADAHP
+434 LSDPAVLADAHP
-446 VAMLACAGL
+446 RAMLACAFL
-455 MAAGAVVAAI
+455 MAAGATVSAV
-465 AIPGSAAEVA
+465 AIPR
-475 PPVST
+475 
-480 GTWEA
+480 
-485 AGTAE
+485 
-490 AAEAAG
+490 
-496 TAGTA
+496 TA
-501 ARTGAGGGGGDATG
+501 AAVRPPDA
-515 DAAGT
+515 
-520 AGSEEPP
+520 
-527 SAPAGPVGGEARG
+527 

>member
-1 MPADAPDRAPA
+1 MPAAADAARTPPT
-12 GLVLRS
+12 LRS
-18 PAGRGTLLA
+18 AAGRGTLLA

-50 DDLGATTA
+50 EDLGATSA

-101 SVLCAVAPT
+101 SVLCALAPT
-110 VGLLVAARALQ
+110 TGLLVAARALQ

-126 LLTPGSLAILQATFV
+126 LLTPGSLAILQATFT
-141 AGDRAK
+141 GSDRAK

-152 SGLSGAA
+152 SGLGGAV

-171 EQVGW
+171 EQAGW

-194 VRFVP
+194 LRWVP
-199 ESADP
+199 ESSDP
-204 EASGRLDVLGTVLA
+204 RAPARLDVLGTALA
-218 GIGLGALTWSLTA
+218 AVGLGALTWALTA
-231 WSEAGTPTGPVLA
+231 WSEEGALTPVVIGTGVVGLA
-244 VGAAGVLALVG
+244 ALAAFVV
-255 FLLAEARS
+255 AEARS
-263 DHPALPLRLFRW
+263 DHPALPLGLFRW
-275 RPFAAVNLATLLVY
+275 RPFAAVNAATLLVY
-289 AALTGI
+289 AALSGI

-308 WSPLAAGIASL
+308 WSPLAAGVASL

-358 LGGIG
+358 LAGIG
-363 RDAHYLLD
+363 TGADYVAD
-371 VLPGVLLVG
+371 VLPGVLAVG
-380 VGLVLTVAPLTATAL
+380 AGLVLTVAPLTSTAL

-419 LAVAVLPLVAGVGAG
+419 LAVAVLPLVAGVGVG
-434 LSDPDVLADAHP
+434 LSDADVLADAHP
-446 VAMLACAGL
+446 RAMLACAGL
-455 MAAGAVVAAI
+455 MVAGAVVSAI
-465 AIPGSAAEVA
+465 TIPTSAAAVVPPPEVVA
-475 PPVST
+475 P
-480 GTWEA
+480 G
-485 AGTAE
+485 AE
-490 AAEAAG
+490 Q
-496 TAGTA
+496 
-501 ARTGAGGGGGDATG
+501 GA
-515 DAAGT
+515 
-520 AGSEEPP
+520 P
-527 SAPAGPVGGEARG
+527 RG

>member
-1 MPADAPDRAPA
+1 MAGTGAAPA
-12 GLVLRS
+12 LTLGTT
-18 PAGRGTLLA
+18 AGRGTLLA

-38 GTVVGIALPAIA
+38 GTIVGIALPAIA
-50 DDLGATTA
+50 EDLGATTA

-91 LIGTVAFAAA
+91 VVGTVAFAAA
-101 SVLCAVAPT
+101 SVLCALAPT

-126 LLTPGSLAILQATFV
+126 LLTPGSLAILQGSFAED
-141 AGDRAK
+141 DRAR

-159 GAVAPFLGGWIV
+159 GAIAPFLGGWIV
-171 EQVGW
+171 EQAGW

-194 VRFVP
+194 LRWVP

-204 EASGRLDVLGTVLA
+204 QASPRLDWLGTALA
-218 GIGLGALTWSLTA
+218 GLGLGALTWALTA
-231 WSEAGTPTGPVLA
+231 WSERGALTGQVAA
-244 VGAAGVLALVG
+244 VGAVGWLALGG
-255 FLLAEARS
+255 FVLAEARS

-275 RPFAAVNLATLLVY
+275 RPFAAVNLATLLIY

-308 WSPLAAGIASL
+308 WSPLAAGVAAL
-319 PVTLLMLLLS
+319 PATLLMLLLS
-329 AQGGAL
+329 ARGGAL

-349 LLAGAGAVL
+349 LLAGAGAL
-358 LGGIG
+358 LLAGIG
-363 RDAHYLLD
+363 PGTSYVTG
-371 VLPGVLLVG
+371 VLPGVVAVG
-380 VGLVLTVAPLTATAL
+380 AGLVLTVAPLTATAL
-395 AAAPDHLAGV
+395 SAAPDHLAGV

-434 LSDPDVLADAHP
+434 LSDPAVLADAHP
-446 VAMLACAGL
+446 RAMLACALL
-455 MAAGAVVAAI
+455 MAAGATVSAV
-465 AIPGSAAEVA
+465 AIPR
-475 PPVST
+475 
-480 GTWEA
+480 
-485 AGTAE
+485 
-490 AAEAAG
+490 
-496 TAGTA
+496 TA
-501 ARTGAGGGGGDATG
+501 AAVRPPDA
-515 DAAGT
+515 
-520 AGSEEPP
+520 
-527 SAPAGPVGGEARG
+527 

>member
-1 MPADAPDRAPA
+1 MAAHPPAAPA
-12 GLVLRS
+12 LTLRS
-18 PAGRGTLLA
+18 TAGRGTLLA

-50 DDLGATTA
+50 ADLGATTA

-66 YALTLAALLLLGGSL
+66 YALTLAAFLLLGGSL

-86 RRRVF
+86 RRRLF
-91 LIGTVAFAAA
+91 LVGTVAFAAA
-101 SVLCAVAPT
+101 SVLCALAPT
-110 VGLLVAARALQ
+110 VGLLIAARAAQ

-126 LLTPGSLAILQATFV
+126 LLTPGSLAILQSSFA

-152 SGLSGAA
+152 SGLGGAV

-171 EQVGW
+171 EQAGW

-194 VRFVP
+194 LRWVP
-199 ESADP
+199 ESVDA
-204 EASGRLDVLGTVLA
+204 ESTGGLDVVGTALA
-218 GIGLGALTWSLTA
+218 AVGLGALTWSLTA
-231 WSEAGTPTGPVLA
+231 WSEAGTLDASVGA
-244 VGAAGVLALVG
+244 VGLAGLLALGG
-255 FLLAEARS
+255 FVVAERRVR
-263 DHPALPLRLFRW
+263 HPALPLGLFRW

-289 AALTGI
+289 AALSGI
-295 FFFLPVTLQVVTG
+295 FFFLPITLQVVTG

-349 LLAGAGAVL
+349 LLAGAGAAL

-363 RDAHYLLD
+363 AGTTYLTG

-380 VGLVLTVAPLTATAL
+380 AGLVLTVAPLTSTAL

-411 AVARVAGL
+411 AVSRVAGL
-419 LAVAVLPLVAGVGAG
+419 LAVAVLPLVAGVGTG
-434 LSDPDVLADAHP
+434 LSDPDVLAGAHP
-446 VAMLACAGL
+446 VAMLTCAGL
-455 MAAGAVVAAI
+455 MAAGAVVAAV
-465 AIPGSAAEVA
+465 AIPTSASAVS
-475 PPVST
+475 PPPP
-480 GTWEA
+480 
-485 AGTAE
+485 
-490 AAEAAG
+490 
-496 TAGTA
+496 
-501 ARTGAGGGGGDATG
+501 
-515 DAAGT
+515 
-520 AGSEEPP
+520 PP
-527 SAPAGPVGGEARG
+527 SPSPPSPSSPSPR

>member
-1 MPADAPDRAPA
+1 MAGTGAAPA
-12 GLVLRS
+12 LTLGTT
-18 PAGRGTLLA
+18 AGRGTLLA
-27 TVLGSALVFLD
+27 TVFGSALVFLD
-38 GTVVGIALPAIA
+38 GTIVGIALPAIA
-50 DDLGATTA
+50 EDLGATTA

-91 LIGTVAFAAA
+91 VVGTVAFAAA
-101 SVLCAVAPT
+101 SVLCALAPT

-126 LLTPGSLAILQATFV
+126 LLTPGSLAILQGSFAED
-141 AGDRAK
+141 DRAR

-159 GAVAPFLGGWIV
+159 GAIAPFLGGWIV
-171 EQVGW
+171 EQAGW

-194 VRFVP
+194 LRWVP

-204 EASGRLDVLGTVLA
+204 QASPRLDWLGTALA
-218 GIGLGALTWSLTA
+218 GLGLGALTWALTA
-231 WSEAGTPTGPVLA
+231 WSERGALTGQVAALGA
-244 VGAAGVLALVG
+244 VGVLALGG
-255 FLLAEARS
+255 FVLAEARS

-275 RPFAAVNLATLLVY
+275 RPFAAVNLATLLIY

-308 WSPLAAGIASL
+308 WSPLAAGVAAL
-319 PVTLLMLLLS
+319 PATLLMLLLS
-329 AQGGAL
+329 ARGGAL

-349 LLAGAGAVL
+349 LLAGAGAL
-358 LGGIG
+358 LLAGIG
-363 RDAHYLLD
+363 PGTSYVTG
-371 VLPGVLLVG
+371 VLPGVVAVG
-380 VGLVLTVAPLTATAL
+380 AGLVLTVAPLTATAL
-395 AAAPDHLAGV
+395 SAAPDHLAGV
-405 ASATNN
+405 ASATSN

-434 LSDPDVLADAHP
+434 LSDPAVLADAHP
-446 VAMLACAGL
+446 RAMLACALL
-455 MAAGAVVAAI
+455 MAAGATVSAV
-465 AIPGSAAEVA
+465 AIPR
-475 PPVST
+475 
-480 GTWEA
+480 
-485 AGTAE
+485 
-490 AAEAAG
+490 
-496 TAGTA
+496 TA
-501 ARTGAGGGGGDATG
+501 AAVRPPDA
-515 DAAGT
+515 
-520 AGSEEPP
+520 
-527 SAPAGPVGGEARG
+527 